1 MVVRFRI
8 VFRGLAHRLKGSDQ
22 INEIDALPGQRFRKR
37 PMQRGKIV
45 LRPVQI
51 IRVAFLKITQ
61 LVGKPHEVKAPAVF
75 LHMSLQLRQRLGGLG
90 ALLGGVGILPAAI
103 GIKMQQPVLC
113 DHHLVHLGQLQ
124 KLHPQQGADADHGA
138 AAGGV
143 VCGKALPGGKKAP
156 IQQALPGIFRRF
168 GQTAVFKIAVG
179 AVALLQRNG
188 GNGPQKQQKEDGKD
202 QICGFFHSASS
213 FLRSGNK

>member
-1 MVVRFRI
+1 
-8 VFRGLAHRLKGSDQ
+8 
-22 INEIDALPGQRFRKR
+22 
-37 PMQRGKIV
+37 MQRGKIV

-61 LVGKPHEVKAPAVF
+61 LVGKPHKVEAPAIF
-75 LHMSLQLRQRLGGLG
+75 LYMSLQRCQRLGGLG

-103 GIKMQQPVLC
+103 GIKMQQPVLR
-113 DHHLVHLGQLQ
+113 DHHLIHLRQFQ

-138 AAGGV
+138 AAGGTV
-143 VCGKALPGGKKAP
+143 RGKAFPGGKKAP
-156 IQQALPGIFRRF
+156 VQQALPGIFRRF
-168 GQTAVFKIAVG
+168 GQTAVFKITVG

-188 GNGPQKQQKEDGKD
+188 GHGSQKQKKEDGKD
-202 QICGFFHSASS
+202 QICSFFHSASS